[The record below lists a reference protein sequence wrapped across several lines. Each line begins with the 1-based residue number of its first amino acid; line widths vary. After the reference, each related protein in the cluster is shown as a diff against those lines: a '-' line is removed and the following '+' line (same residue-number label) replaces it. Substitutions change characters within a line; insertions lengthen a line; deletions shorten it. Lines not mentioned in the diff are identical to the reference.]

1 MEITLTPEL
10 EDLLNEELQTG
21 DYFSPNDVL
30 REGLLSLRT
39 RRIPKEIRLE
49 NLRREVQK
57 GIDDMRQGNYK
68 TYNADKL
75 DDFIED
81 IIERGKEK
89 LNKKNG
95 EK

>member
-10 EDLLNEELQTG
+10 EDLLNEELATG
-21 DYFSPNDVL
+21 DYFSPADVL

-39 RRIPKEIRLE
+39 RRIPKEVRLE

-57 GIDDMRQGNYK
+57 GIDDIRQGNYK
-68 TYNADKL
+68 TYNADEL

-81 IIERGKEK
+81 IIGRGKEK
-89 LNKKNG
+89 LRKKNG